1 MVKIQS
7 CVLLVWDLYFLRKYN
22 IFNNRKKS
30 YEWILIKNKMK
41 RIKVSNKKNIN
52 DTLDEMKSNL
62 SVAFCSMSKLQSYL
76 TNNSFIDLSMR
87 GVFMTYYYIK
97 KEEAKYEGDKFLINP
112 VININ
117 QQIFIL
123 TEKKESKKFI
133 KVMLPFI

>member
-1 MVKIQS
+1 
-7 CVLLVWDLYFLRKYN
+7 
-22 IFNNRKKS
+22 
-30 YEWILIKNKMK
+30 MK

-87 GVFMTYYYIK
+87 GVFMAYYYIK